1 MVRVDGNDTTTITR
15 VESHACRGVWDM
27 SKCGRPLGMR
37 FDARGYLYVI
47 DAYNGIKTI
56 NVSTG
61 SIKNVVNTRKRKV
74 EGRDVIFVDDFA
86 IDEGAGVNG
95 GHVFY
100 ISDSSAKWE
109 LEFVNAVALEHE
121 STGRI
126 LRYDEDTRELTVV
139 AAGIGFPNGVEITD
153 DKQAILYDE
162 LNKRR
167 IVKLYIRGPKAG
179 QKEMF
184 AENLPGEPDNI
195 RRSASSHETYW
206 VGLYAG
212 KSPEMRHQ
220 DPLIDLLATT
230 LFIRKVLFRLSYH
243 LGDVIMKLGEMFNF
257 PAVIELGFNVRA
269 TYVYQQLYKPYGL
282 VIELNAKGD
291 IVRALHSPDGRT
303 TLLSE
308 VREIVEGG
316 RRVLYLGSY
325 YNTYLGKLVLD
336 ENE

>member
-15 VESHACRGVWDM
+15 VESHACRGVWEM

-37 FDARGYLYVI
+37 FDSRGYLYVI

-61 SIKNVVNTRKRKV
+61 SIKTVVNTRKRNV
-74 EGRDVIFVDDFA
+74 DGRDVIFVDDFV
-86 IDEGAGVNG
+86 IDEGAGSNG

-100 ISDSSAKWE
+100 ITDSSAKWE

-121 STGRI
+121 STGRV
-126 LRYDEDTRELTVV
+126 LRYDEDSSELTVV
-139 AAGIGFPNGVEITD
+139 AAGIGFPNGIEITD

-167 IVKLYIRGPKAG
+167 IVKLYIRGAKAG
-179 QKEMF
+179 QSEIF

-206 VGLYAG
+206 VGLYEG
-212 KSPEMRHQ
+212 KSPEFRHQ
-220 DPLIDLLATT
+220 DPMFDFFATT
-230 LFIRKVLFRLSYH
+230 PSIRKVIFRISYH
-243 LGDVIMKLGEMFNF
+243 LGDVIMKLGEFLDF
-257 PAVIELGFNVRA
+257 VPLIEGGFNLRA
-269 TYVYQQLYKPYGL
+269 TFTYQQLYKPYGL

-291 IVRALHSPDGRT
+291 IVRALHSPDGKT

-308 VREIVEGG
+308 AREIIEGG
-316 RRVLYLGSY
+316 RRVLYLGSF
-325 YNTYLGKLVLD
+325 YNTYLGKLVL
-336 ENE
+336 EE